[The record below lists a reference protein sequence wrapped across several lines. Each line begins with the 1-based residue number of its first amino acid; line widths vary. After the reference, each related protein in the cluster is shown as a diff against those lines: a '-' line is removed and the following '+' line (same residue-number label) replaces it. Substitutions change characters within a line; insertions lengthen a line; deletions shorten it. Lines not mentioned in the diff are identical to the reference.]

1 MKIQDD
7 ASIVKPI
14 FAEMK
19 ENMKSRETHSVAFRK
34 KALEG
39 LIAGYEKLKPQ
50 FDEALTHDLGLNT
63 FMSNFSAHSVT
74 LGEIKD
80 LLTHIDQWAKP
91 QSIETPIGKYVFY
104 LALGVASCAI

>member
-7 ASIVKPI
+7 ATLVRPI
-14 FAEMK
+14 FDEMRSNLK
-19 ENMKSRETHSVAFRK
+19 TRETHSIAFRK
-34 KALEG
+34 KALES